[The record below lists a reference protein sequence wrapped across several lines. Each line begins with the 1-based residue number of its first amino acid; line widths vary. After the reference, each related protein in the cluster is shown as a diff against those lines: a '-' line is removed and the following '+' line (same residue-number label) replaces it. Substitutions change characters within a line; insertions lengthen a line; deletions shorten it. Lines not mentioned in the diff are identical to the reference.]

1 MNCPKCK
8 RDTPDDSEHCIR
20 CGHRLSPT
28 PQQPLTSGA
37 GCAALW
43 VILII
48 CLIATFPREDPTPA
62 KAPAAPQQATPK
74 PVAPPKPPQWRKIAS
89 WKGRGT
95 KTTEQFTVGSRWVI
109 QWDTQGDGTFA
120 VEVHRPSGAYH
131 ALAANVMGADTDQ
144 SYQHAAGTYYL
155 DISATQPYAVGVKEL
170 R

>member
-1 MNCPKCK
+1 MPHRDVPARGPHSGQSPRRPTAARTCP
-8 RDTPDDSEHCIR
+8 
-20 CGHRLSPT
+20 
-28 PQQPLTSGA
+28 
-37 GCAALW
+37 W
-43 VILII
+43 
-48 CLIATFPREDPTPA
+48 
-62 KAPAAPQQATPK
+62 
-74 PVAPPKPPQWRKIAS
+74 PPQWRKIAS